1 MNEGGLIL
9 ASATA
14 LWLGILTSISPCPL
28 ATNIAAISFIARGV
42 GSARRVLAT
51 GVLYTL
57 GRTLTYLIL
66 GALLISSLLSI
77 PEVAMFLQTYMNKAL
92 GPLLV
97 VVGLILLDVIPL
109 RFSTSVGGARLER
122 WAQSAGIWGSLPLG
136 MVFALAFCPVSAAL
150 FFGSLIPLALNA
162 GSRVALPALYGIGTG
177 LPVFVFA
184 VLVGLG
190 VQWMAKAFDKLTQ
203 VETWARRL
211 TGAIFVVVGIYF
223 TLAFLL
229 GVLS

>member
-1 MNEGGLIL
+1 MNEGLLL
-9 ASATA
+9 AAATA

-28 ATNIAAISFIARGV
+28 ATNIAAISFIARDMS
-42 GSARRVLAT
+42 SARRVLAT

-66 GALLISSLLSI
+66 GALLVTSLLSI

-92 GPLLV
+92 GPLLL

-109 RFSTSVGGARLER
+109 RFSTSCGGGRIER
-122 WAQSAGIWGSLPLG
+122 WAESAGVWGSLPLG

-162 GSRVALPALYGIGTG
+162 GSSVTLPSLYGIGTG

-184 VLVGLG
+184 VLIGLG
-190 VQWMAKAFDKLTQ
+190 AQWVGKAFNKLTQ
-203 VETWARRL
+203 IEKWARRV
-211 TGAIFVVVGIYF
+211 TGVIFIAVGIYLSLVHLF
-223 TLAFLL
+223 
-229 GVLS
+229 GVLV